1 MSGLLEWFAAQ
12 DGRAVFGFTNAV
24 FSGLTTRELLRIV
37 ALVLREHADLSGLW
51 HVAGEPID
59 KHDLL
64 LRLRDALDVRCDITP
79 RDAPV
84 INRAL
89 DSERFER
96 ATGYRP
102 PS

>member
-1 MSGLLEWFAAQ
+1 
-12 DGRAVFGFTNAV
+12 VFGFTNAV

-89 DSERFER
+89 DSPS

-102 PS
+102 PSLEQMLEEYRVDE